1 MLLKAEEAGIEPGML
16 QRSSSRIALH
26 RAEARNSFRVVGG
39 RHAFLACR
47 AYIPQVAWTNGTTVG
62 RIGRLRDFLGS
73 AVPTHD
79 GPTVRHSEPVAVGLE
94 GSV

>member
-1 MLLKAEEAGIEPGML
+1 
-16 QRSSSRIALH
+16 
-26 RAEARNSFRVVGG
+26 
-39 RHAFLACR
+39 
-47 AYIPQVAWTNGTTVG
+47 
-62 RIGRLRDFLGS
+62 LRDFLGS